1 MEAVIALDFD
11 GTLYPITDYDSE
23 QLLLHLSGREGA
35 EELIERD
42 KNGGY
47 EPESFNRDFE
57 RIVTGLDESLIR
69 KAARIIHNR
78 ISESKI
84 YQD

>member
-42 KNGGY
+42 KNGDY

-69 KAARIIHNR
+69 KAARITITGYQRR
-78 ISESKI
+78 I
-84 YQD
+84 